1 MHFFDANAHAES
13 KPQRRL
19 RSIHV
24 PRNPS
29 VGIQASNFGRI
40 KPPSR
45 IRRIHVHEIQASES
59 KLQIS
64 AAPNLQAGFIV
75 STSTE
80 SMLRNPRFQFRQ
92 RRTYCYLHA
101 GFVASTSTESKLP
114 FSISFVYR
122 CDRSTIAFL
131 LYTFVGNDGR
141 RTPALTR
148 RKVGARAFTHSA
160 RSHLACPLP
169 QSN

>member
-45 IRRIHVHEIQASES
+45 LRRIHVQCRPRNPGFGIQASNFGLIKPPSRLRRIHVHGIQASES

-64 AAPNLQAGFIV
+64 AASNLQAGFIV

-114 FSISFVYR
+114 ISISLAIDV
-122 CDRSTIAFL
+122 IAAPSPSCFI
-131 LYTFVGNDGR
+131 
-141 RTPALTR
+141 
-148 RKVGARAFTHSA
+148 
-160 RSHLACPLP
+160 HL
-169 QSN
+169 